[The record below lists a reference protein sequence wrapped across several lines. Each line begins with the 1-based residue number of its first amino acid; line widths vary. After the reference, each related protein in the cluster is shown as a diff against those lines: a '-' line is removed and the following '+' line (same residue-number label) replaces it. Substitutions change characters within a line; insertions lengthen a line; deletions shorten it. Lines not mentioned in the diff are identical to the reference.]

1 MTSKE
6 LIYVKTVAEE
16 KSISKA
22 SKKLY
27 ISQPSLSQA
36 IQRIEES
43 LGTMLFKR
51 TNTGLILTLAGE
63 KYYKMA
69 NLILK
74 IYDDFQ
80 DEIHDINNMKTG
92 RINLGITMHLSV
104 YVLPIILPKF
114 KELCPSVDIYVT
126 EDNSTGLEKL
136 LLSGEID
143 FAIMHEPKCKKNT
156 SIEYESL
163 LTDPFILA
171 VNKDHPLCKNYQL
184 DKDGNYPYIDLNLFK
199 DEPFVMVNKQQR
211 IRHISDNIL
220 ARANITPNI
229 CLTVKNYEAAKRLAT
244 EGMGVT
250 FLPLQYSK
258 ISPTDYSPAYFM
270 LDDKYEASWI
280 MCIATVQNS
289 FLSKADKLL
298 IDIVRDKFKDD
309 NI

>member
-6 LIYVKTVAEE
+6 LLYVKTITEE

-22 SKKLY
+22 SRKLY

-36 IQRIEES
+36 VQRIEES

-51 TNTGLILTLAGE
+51 TNAGLILTLAGE

-69 NLILK
+69 NQILK
-74 IYDDFQ
+74 IYDDFKI
-80 DEIHDINNMKTG
+80 EINDINDMRTG
-92 RINLGITMHLSV
+92 KITIGITMQLSV

-114 KELCPSVDIYVT
+114 KELCPFVDIYVV
-126 EDNSTGLEKL
+126 ENNSTELEKL

-143 FAIMHEPKCKKNT
+143 FAIMHEPKSKKNS
-156 SIEYESL
+156 SINYESL
-163 LTDPFILA
+163 LKDPFLLA
-171 VNKDHPLCKNYQL
+171 VSKNHPLCKNYKI
-184 DKDGNYPYIDLNLFK
+184 DKNGSYPYIDLNLFR

-220 ARANITPNI
+220 NLAHITPNI
-229 CLTVKNYEAAKRLAT
+229 ALTVKNYEAAKRLAT

-250 FLPLQYSK
+250 FIPLQYSK
-258 ISPTDYSPAYFM
+258 IFSNQYCPAYFM
-270 LDDKYEASWI
+270 LDDKYEANWI
-280 MCIATVQNS
+280 MCIATLENS

-298 IDIVRDKFKDD
+298 IDIIRDKFKE
-309 NI
+309 I